1 MSELLKDEIAKEGKE
16 KTVNVSYNQ
25 IIIEH
30 SDLFL

>member
-25 IIIEH
+25 IKNEH
-30 SDLFL
+30 ADLIV